1 VIEGEE
7 ERGSDVVAHGVGG
20 GGGISIFE
28 GFEDLAVLV
37 ACELDA
43 LRIVDATVCEEDAC
57 LELAFLD
64 GSCERAVA
72 GALEDGAVKGEVGV
86 EELGEGGLFEADAA
100 LCHEAIADAGH
111 GGEVLVEGFDVA
123 GGEALGCFECCE
135 RFDSLADFVEF
146 DGGFA
151 GEGADDGAEAGDE
164 FDEAFAGESADGFA
178 DWGGGDA
185 EFDGELFIVQT
196 SAWGQRAVEKLGAQG
211 LMHPFWQR

>member
-1 VIEGEE
+1 MIEGEE

-28 GFEDLAVLV
+28 GFEDFAVLV

-86 EELGEGGLFEADAA
+86 EELDQDKLPALLRLRYDDSLDDALDDLGGDP
-100 LCHEAIADAGH
+100 EAI
-111 GGEVLVEGFDVA
+111 GGMFKGF
-123 GGEALGCFECCE
+123 
-135 RFDSLADFVEF
+135 
-146 DGGFA
+146 
-151 GEGADDGAEAGDE
+151 
-164 FDEAFAGESADGFA
+164 
-178 DWGGGDA
+178 
-185 EFDGELFIVQT
+185 
-196 SAWGQRAVEKLGAQG
+196 QRHLYQHAS
-211 LMHPFWQR
+211 